1 MTIAQSAGLTGKNR
15 RTQYTARLQ
24 DFDRGLRAFCSIN
37 AAGGECDEPV
47 SEGKLAQV
55 PFGVKDNIAVAGL
68 PLTCASNM
76 LADFVSPYSA
86 TVVERLQA
94 SGAVVVGKC
103 NMDEFGMGSSTEHS
117 RIGRTYNPWVPERV
131 AGGSS
136 GGSAA
141 AVAAGMVPFSLGS
154 DTGGSV
160 RQPAGFC
167 GVYGL
172 KPTYGYLSR
181 FGLVAYASSLEA
193 IGIIAGNAGDIRT
206 VFNIAA
212 GVDVHDQTTTAAHID
227 GNREN
232 ESTDK
237 PTLGYIENVGHCD
250 QEVIDIYRQS
260 VERFRDLGYT
270 CKKIEL
276 PLVEFISPA
285 YYTIATAEAS
295 ANLARYDAVRY
306 GARAPGAADFQHMT
320 NASRSSG
327 FGSEVKLRIML
338 GSYVLRSGFQ
348 DRYYLRAQ
356 QIRRRLRREVAAVHH
371 PQGGGGCDV
380 LLLPTYPTLPFMA
393 SSDDAGEA
401 AGNGGGLSSLQQ
413 KQGDRFTCLSN
424 LTGAPALSIPADLSG
439 GLPVGIQAV
448 GRHGSEQQL
457 FALAEAAAAGGIGS
471 AVLDARPKN
480 YLDTRDLGNE

>member
-1 MTIAQSAGLTGKNR
+1 MTIAQSTGLTGKTR

-37 AAGGECDEPV
+37 AAGGEGGGGTPTPGGELP
-47 SEGKLAQV
+47 QV

-68 PLTCASNM
+68 PLTCASDM

-117 RIGRTYNPWVPERV
+117 RIGRTYNPWAPERV

-181 FGLVAYASSLEA
+181 FGLVAYASSLEV
-193 IGIIAGNAGDIRT
+193 IGIIAGNAGDVRT

-212 GVDVHDQTTTAAHID
+212 GVDVHDQTTTAPTD
-227 GNREN
+227 GTPV
-232 ESTDK
+232 STGGDK
-237 PTLGYIENVGHCD
+237 PTLGYIENLGHCD
-250 QEVIDIYRQS
+250 PQVIDTYRKT
-260 VERFRDLGYT
+260 VERFQDLGYT

-306 GARAPGAADFQHMT
+306 GTRTVGATDFQHMT

-327 FGSEVKLRIML
+327 FGGEVKLRIML

-356 QIRRRLRREVAAVHH
+356 QIRRRLRREVAAVHQ
-371 PQGGGGCDV
+371 PQSGCDV
-380 LLLPTYPTLPFMA
+380 LLLPTYPTLPFMGA
-393 SSDDAGEA
+393 SDGSDPVDGAS
-401 AGNGGGLSSLQQ
+401 GGLSSLQQ

-424 LTGAPALSIPADLSG
+424 LTGAPALSIPADLSE
-439 GLPVGIQAV
+439 GLPVGVQVV

-457 FALAEAAAAGGIGS
+457 FALAEAAATGGIGS

-480 YLDTRDLGNE
+480 YLDTGDLGNE